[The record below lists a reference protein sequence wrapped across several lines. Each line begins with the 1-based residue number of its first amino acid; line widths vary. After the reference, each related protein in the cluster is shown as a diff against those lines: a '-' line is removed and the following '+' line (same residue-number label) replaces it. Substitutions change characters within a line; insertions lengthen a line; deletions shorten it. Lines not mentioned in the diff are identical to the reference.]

1 MIRYFLQLL
10 YFQFSA
16 HTVAVLF
23 RWCVLGRTTPLKTS
37 LQFLKF
43 HILLPFQIEGF
54 VSSINSQVKYVCV
67 FFLIVKK
74 KVRRFGRQID
84 QRRMLGLKSVQ
95 QSQEI
100 FQTHQRH
107 AQKCWLSNL
116 QNVCGCLVAC
126 LSRWKGANLIFLTGL
141 RLAAMNVRHAWS
153 KHILFIG
160 LFLMCQEQTSSHQRL
175 LTAGFHYYC
184 TNTSLMICLSSAELW
199 K

>member
-1 MIRYFLQLL
+1 MSFGVNHPSENITPISEVSHTFTIPNWRICFFNKQPSKTFL
-10 YFQFSA
+10 
-16 HTVAVLF
+16 
-23 RWCVLGRTTPLKTS
+23 S
-37 LQFLKF
+37 L
-43 HILLPFQIEGF
+43 
-54 VSSINSQVKYVCV
+54 
-67 FFLIVKK
+67 FLIVKK
-74 KVRRFGRQID
+74 K
-84 QRRMLGLKSVQ
+84 K
-95 QSQEI
+95 SQEVWSSEWPEKNVGFEVSSTI
-100 FQTHQRH
+100 TGNIPDTHQRL